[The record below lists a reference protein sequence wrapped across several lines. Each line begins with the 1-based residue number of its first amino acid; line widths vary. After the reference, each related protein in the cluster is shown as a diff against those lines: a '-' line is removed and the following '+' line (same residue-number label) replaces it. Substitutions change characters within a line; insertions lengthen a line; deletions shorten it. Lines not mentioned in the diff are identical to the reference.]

1 MNGRVGSYLESWSS
15 EHLAML
21 IELVCAAAQTLQD
34 ERIKRW
40 FSDECLADCV
50 VAAAAFS
57 LLEMKTI
64 GASSVTQAASGWFKL
79 LAVENVIQRCYG

>member
-1 MNGRVGSYLESWSS
+1 M
-15 EHLAML
+15 
-21 IELVCAAAQTLQD
+21 LQD

-57 LLEMKTI
+57 LLEMKPI

-79 LAVENVIQRCYG
+79 LAVENVIQ